1 VYDVLLALLSHDS
14 KIAKG
19 RLYRLIFASI
29 ISIKRYGP
37 RNNGALISNHFKRRE
52 RTVEKQLDYD
62 SVSNKLTQQGIIVD
76 GAEVHGI
83 LCGMLCGGMSLTD
96 LKWQEALSETINQG
110 ESFDDQTEHL
120 LNALFN
126 QTCQQLLEPEFALN
140 LLLPEDHAPINDRGA
155 ALINWVQGFMLGFG
169 LHQQDLMQCSEDVKE
184 ALEDFSDISR
194 MEEPMDADEESEKA
208 LFEVEEYVKVS
219 AILCFSELGQSLLD
233 DQQDTPSV
241 H

>member
-1 VYDVLLALLSHDS
+1 MVINRY
-14 KIAKG
+14 
-19 RLYRLIFASI
+19 
-29 ISIKRYGP
+29 IKVAP
-37 RNNGALISNHFKRRE
+37 VSQTIQNKRE
-52 RTVEKQLDYD
+52 QFVEKQLDYD
-62 SVSNKLTQQGIIVD
+62 SVSNKLSQQGVIVD
-76 GAEVHGI
+76 AAEVHGI

-96 LKWQEALSETINQG
+96 QKWLEALSETINQG
-110 ESFDDQTEHL
+110 DAFSDPTQHL
-120 LNALFN
+120 LNSLFN

-140 LLLPEDHAPINDRGA
+140 LLLPDDQAPINDRGA

-169 LHQQDLMQCSEDVKE
+169 LHQQDLMQCSDDVKE
-184 ALEDFSDISR
+184 ALEDFADISR

-208 LFEVEEYVKVS
+208 LLEVEEYVKIS